1 MTHRAAGSRRGVPR
15 VWILPVLALVLILI
29 AISLGFL
36 SRSVLLDLLAWWPVW
51 LVLLGLALWSR
62 GRRWG
67 RVRPSA
73 LVAILSVL
81 ALGAFLTGHVRGWT
95 TMPSAQVGLNGPQA
109 GSVVTGALSARIEGP
124 IEVGS
129 GRTGL
134 LYAVEP
140 IRRGG
145 DVGPAVATEQLQ
157 GPNIS
162 VALTPS
168 PDPGL
173 YTFAGW
179 SLDLDEAPTWSLSL
193 AGELE
198 ADLTRLR
205 LSSLQIDGEG
215 SVSLGPPTANTVV
228 TVSGAFFVTLPAGTP
243 ARVVGEAVVPAG
255 WIPGDDGFASPTP
268 GDGWVISVGEGS
280 SLTVREG

>member
-1 MTHRAAGSRRGVPR
+1 
-15 VWILPVLALVLILI
+15 VLALVLILL

-36 SRSVLLDLLAWWPVW
+36 SRSVLVDLLAWWPVW
-51 LVLLGLALWSR
+51 LALLGLALLSR

-67 RVRPSA
+67 RFRPSA
-73 LVAILSVL
+73 LVAIISVL
-81 ALGAFLTGHVRGWT
+81 ALATFLTGHVRGWPV
-95 TMPSAQVGLNGPQA
+95 MPSAMVGLYGPQA
-109 GSVVTGALSARIEGP
+109 GSVVTGALSARIDGP
-124 IEVGS
+124 VEVGS
-129 GRTGL
+129 GQTGF

-145 DVGPAVATEQLQ
+145 EIGPPVATEQLQ

-162 VALTPS
+162 VALEPS
-168 PDPGL
+168 ADPGL

-193 AGELE
+193 SGELE

-205 LSSLQIDGEG
+205 LASLQVDGAG
-215 SVSLGPPTANTVV
+215 SVALGAAAANTVV
-228 TVSGAFFVTLPAGTP
+228 TVSGSFELTVPAGTP
-243 ARVVGEAVVPAG
+243 VRVVGDAVVPSG
-255 WIPGDDGFASPTP
+255 WTLTDDGYVSPTS
-268 GDGWVISVGEGS
+268 GEGWVISAGEGS